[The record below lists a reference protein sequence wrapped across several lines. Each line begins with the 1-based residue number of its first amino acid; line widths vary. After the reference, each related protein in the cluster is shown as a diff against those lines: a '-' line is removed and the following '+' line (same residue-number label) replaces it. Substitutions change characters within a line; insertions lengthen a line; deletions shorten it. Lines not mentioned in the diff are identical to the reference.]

1 MSLVFMGES
10 RSWVA
15 NDLHANILL
24 PLIVARSGSFKEQ
37 RRSKRGY
44 SYQYSSSFMV
54 TRFGS
59 FKESGRLRRED
70 FHTNILVL
78 WSQDLIPLR
87 SKEDQSERIFI
98 FYYGDKI
105 WFIKEFGR
113 LRRENF
119 HTNTLLL
126 WLQDLVRLKNWK
138 YKQDFLS
145 KILLLW

>member
-59 FKESGRLRRED
+59 LTSLED
-70 FHTNILVL
+70 Y
-78 WSQDLIPLR
+78 
-87 SKEDQSERIFI
+87 EERIFI
-98 FYYGDKI
+98 PTFSFYGRKI
-105 WFIKEFGR
+105 
-113 LRRENF
+113 
-119 HTNTLLL
+119 
-126 WLQDLVRLKNWK
+126 
-138 YKQDFLS
+138 
-145 KILLLW
+145 